1 MRNIFRFQKEGN
13 NTATLFCGSLPLME
27 RGVTIGPVPKFQH
40 LKTSASRGNFYRKV
54 SQWGFLFWCVYIGIR
69 FGIFVHLYR
78 IGSAPGFSR
87 PPSVEAF
94 LPIGSLVGLKNLFI
108 TGVIH
113 PVHPAGVVLLVT
125 FFGMSLAAKKS
136 FCSFICPVG
145 TLSEQLWKGGEKL
158 FGRIWHL
165 PAWVDIP
172 LRSAKY
178 LLLYFFIIII
188 LFKMPVAGILPFL
201 NGPYWAV
208 ADVKMLDFFV
218 HISSLAAGVIL
229 ILAALSLPMKN
240 FWCRYLC
247 PYGALVGL
255 LSLASPWKIRRNHEN
270 CTECGSCA
278 QACPSHLPVNRKKVI
293 RSVECT
299 GCLTCVSNCPGDEA
313 LAMSLPFWEN
323 PLPAWAF
330 PSFVLFL
337 FALGVGWGM
346 ATGHWQTTLTP
357 ADYRTLIPLAPLLS
371 H

>member
-1 MRNIFRFQKEGN
+1 MH
-13 NTATLFCGSLPLME
+13 
-27 RGVTIGPVPKFQH
+27 H
-40 LKTSASRGNFYRKV
+40 LSNLKVLASRGIFFRKV
-54 SQWGFLFWCVYIGIR
+54 SQWGFLLWCIFIGVR
-69 FGIFVHLYR
+69 FGIFVHRYR
-78 IGSAPGFSR
+78 LGGTPGFPR

-94 LPIGSLVGLKNLFI
+94 LPIGSLVGLRHLFS

-113 PVHPAGVVLLVT
+113 PVHPAGVILLMT

-145 TLSEQLWKGGEKL
+145 TLSERLWKGGEKL
-158 FGRIWHL
+158 FGRTWHL
-165 PAWVDIP
+165 PKPVDIP

-178 LLLYFFIIII
+178 LLLYLFISIIF
-188 LFKMPVAGILPFL
+188 FKMPATGILPFL

-218 HISSLAAGVIL
+218 HISPFAAGIIL
-229 ILAALSLPMKN
+229 TLVVLSLPLKN

-255 LSLASPWKIRRNHEN
+255 FSLLSPWKIRRNGEN
-270 CTECGSCA
+270 CTECGSCVRS
-278 QACPSHLPVNRKKVI
+278 CPSYLPVNRKTVV

-299 GCLTCVSNCPGDEA
+299 GCLTCVSNCPEDKA
-313 LAMSLPFWEN
+313 LSMSLPFWKK
-323 PLPAWAF
+323 PLPVWVF

-337 FALGVGWGM
+337 FTLGVGWGM
-346 ATGHWQTTLTP
+346 MAGHWQTSLTP
-357 ADYRTLIPLAPLLS
+357 ADYRTLIPLAAGLS